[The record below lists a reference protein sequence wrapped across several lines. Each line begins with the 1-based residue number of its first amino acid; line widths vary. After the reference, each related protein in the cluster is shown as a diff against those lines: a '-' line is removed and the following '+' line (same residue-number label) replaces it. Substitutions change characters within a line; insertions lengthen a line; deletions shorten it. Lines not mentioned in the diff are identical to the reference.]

1 MTVGPVEYIVVAFPG
16 NRFTGKI
23 APALADLVK
32 NGTIRILDLAF
43 VAKDPEGNVVAMEL
57 SDLPADDAAEFD
69 SLGAHAGGLF
79 NDEELVSAG
88 EELEPNTAAALL
100 VWENVWAKAF
110 TEAVR
115 EADGELLDYDRIP
128 HEVAEAALEWAQAN
142 YEEG

>member
-1 MTVGPVEYIVVAFPG
+1 MSVGPVEYIVVAFPG

-43 VAKDPEGNVVAMEL
+43 VAKDAGGDVIALEL

-69 SLGAHAGGLF
+69 ALGAEASGLF
-79 NDEELVSAG
+79 TEDELAAAG
-88 EELEPNTAAALL
+88 EELEPNTSAALL

-110 TEAVR
+110 TDAIR
-115 EADGELLDYDRIP
+115 AADGELLDYDRIP
-128 HEVAEAALEWAQAN
+128 PEVVQEALDWASSN
-142 YEEG
+142 Y